1 MQITVNGEKK
11 EFTALSTITELLLTL
26 SLKPETVVVEL
37 NTKIIQPNAYDK
49 SQLAEADS
57 VEIIRFV
64 GGG

>member
-1 MQITVNGEKK
+1 MYIIVNGEKK
-11 EFTALSTITELLLTL
+11 EFTSMNTITELLHNLTL
-26 SLKPETVVVEL
+26 QPDTVVVEL
-37 NTKIIQPNAYDK
+37 NKEIIQPDAYDK

>member
-11 EFTALSTITELLLTL
+11 EFATLSTITELLITL

-37 NTKIIQPNAYDK
+37 NNEIIQPDAYSK